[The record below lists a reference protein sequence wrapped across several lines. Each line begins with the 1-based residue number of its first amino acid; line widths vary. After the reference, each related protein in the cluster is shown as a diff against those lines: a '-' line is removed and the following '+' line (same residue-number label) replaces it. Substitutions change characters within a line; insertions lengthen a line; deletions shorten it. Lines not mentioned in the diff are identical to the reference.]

1 MSASFFAALMPDERT
16 SAMIQHFKDRTRE
29 LVGPQLYLDD
39 PPHTTVYLASFPNG
53 FDAIERLRTAVIPA
67 PSPVRFHGWHSW
79 VGDPLTGRN
88 TLVCSLHP
96 DDKPMLRVR
105 QQHIA
110 AALAPHRDPATTEAR
125 FACRFD
131 SLTAEQRHNVRTVG
145 FPFLGDG
152 WEPHITVA
160 SIAPEHWDIVLR
172 ELHSCPPFGAFSY
185 THLEVFELHGDEPSS
200 RGRYEFPAH

>member
-1 MSASFFAALMPDERT
+1 MHAAFFAALMPDERT
-16 SAMIQHFKDRTRE
+16 SARIQRFKDCTRE

-39 PPHTTVYLASFPNG
+39 PPHTTVYLASFPIG
-53 FDAIERLRTAVIPA
+53 FDAIAHLRAAVIPA
-67 PSPVRFHGWHSW
+67 PSPVRLHGWHSW

-96 DDKPMLRVR
+96 DDKQMLRLC
-105 QQHIA
+105 QQHVV
-110 AALAPHRDPATTEAR
+110 AALAPHRDLAMTEAR
-125 FACRFD
+125 FAGRAD
-131 SLTAEQRHNVRTVG
+131 SLSAEQTHNIRTVG

-160 SIAPEHWDIVLR
+160 SIAPEHWDIVLG
-172 ELHSCPPFGAFSY
+172 ELQSCPPFGPFSY
-185 THLEVFELHGDEPSS
+185 THLEVFKLHGDEPTS